1 MKWLACRLIRF
12 YQVAVS
18 APLHFLLGPLAG
30 CRYQPTCSQYALEA
44 VEAYG
49 FLRGIWLGVK
59 RVARCHPWGGS
70 GWDPVPG
77 TGDKGKDEKS

>member
-1 MKWLACRLIRF
+1 MKWLACRVIRF
-12 YQVAVS
+12 YQVAIS

-59 RVARCHPWGGS
+59 RGAGCHPWGGS

-77 TGDKGKDEKS
+77 TGNKGKDEES